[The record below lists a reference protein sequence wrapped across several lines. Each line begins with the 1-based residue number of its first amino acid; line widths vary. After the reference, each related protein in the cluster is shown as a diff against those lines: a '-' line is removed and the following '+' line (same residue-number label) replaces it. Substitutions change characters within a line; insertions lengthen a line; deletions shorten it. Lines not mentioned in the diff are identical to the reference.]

1 MAPVNLSQDD
11 YSQNFDSLINSGS
24 ATWVDDTTIPGWYT
38 ARTGTGT
45 SIVASTGSNNAGNLY
60 SFGLAGNSDRALG
73 SIGSGNAAAGD
84 FYWGVRLVNNTNQ
97 TITGLDIGYLGEQ
110 WRFSGANAAQTV
122 DFSYQIGAQNLTTG
136 NWINFDP
143 LDFTSPIT
151 SGTTGALNGNA
162 DPNRTF
168 KSATLTGLVLEA
180 EQEIWLRWFDP
191 DHPGADHGLAIDD
204 FTIAISGQGNP
215 DPDPVEPGDVRIF
228 DIQGTSHRSPL
239 EGQQVTNV
247 PGIVT
252 AVRNNGFYIQDATGD
267 GNDAT
272 SDGIFIF
279 TSSAP
284 GVAVGDEVFASG
296 TVSEFRPG
304 STSSGNLTIT
314 QIGGAGNPAANF
326 SVQSR
331 GNALPET
338 TIIGL
343 EGRKPPTERIYG
355 DAVGGDVENSG
366 NEFNPQRNG
375 LDFYESLE
383 GMRVQVDGGV
393 VVDPTN
399 QFNEIWVLG
408 DNGVAAT
415 GRTPRGG
422 IVISLD
428 DFNPERIQIQ
438 IDRTL
443 TPGSAPQ
450 VNVGDRLDS
459 VTGIMDYSFGNFEV
473 LSTVPVTATPG
484 GLQRE
489 VTSLNPVGDRLTVA
503 SYNIEN
509 FHPGS
514 PASRI
519 NGIAGHITQNL
530 KAPDIV
536 ALQEVQDNSGPA
548 NNGVVDASQSYQVL
562 IDAIAAR
569 GGPTYK
575 FRDIA
580 PVDRQ
585 DGGQPGGNIRVGYLY
600 NPERVNFIDRPGGT
614 ATSETTIVDSR
625 LSESPGRVE
634 PNDPAF
640 ENSRKPLAGEFVFNG
655 QRLFL
660 INNHF
665 TSKGGSDPLFGR
677 FQPPNNNGEDARTEQ
692 ARINREFVEDILAAN
707 ADARAIVL
715 GDLNEFQFF
724 PPLEVLEGGAETQV
738 LNNLTETLPENER
751 YSYIFE
757 GNSQA
762 LDHTLVTDS
771 LLPKAEYDIVHVNAE
786 FVDQDSDHDPLL
798 SRFALAN
805 PTSTVGNSRLVLGT
819 TGDDEIAAQGRQIIF
834 AGNGDDLVGPAPG
847 STGNNTINGSLGN
860 DELFARSNDTLL
872 GGVGNDYLNAADG
885 TGNNQLYGGIGNDT
899 LFAGGANDRLYG
911 QVGNDVLYAGNGGN
925 FLSGGFGNDQFWIA
939 LNQLPE
945 IANTITD
952 FNLGNNV
959 IGISGI
965 AEINSFDDL
974 TIAQN
979 GANTLI
985 SALNQDIAVFT
996 GVQASTLNSNRFVFA

>member
-1 MAPVNLSQDD
+1 MAAVNSENG
-11 YSQNFDSLINSGS
+11 YSQNFDALINSGS
-24 ATWVDDTTIPGWYT
+24 ATWANDATIPSWYT

-45 SIVASTGSNNAGNLY
+45 SIVASNGSSNAGNLY
-60 SFGLAGNSDRALG
+60 SFGLVGSSDRALG

-97 TITGLDIGYLGEQ
+97 TITGLDISYVGEQ
-110 WRFSGANAAQTV
+110 WRFSGANAPQTV
-122 DFSYQIGAQNLTTG
+122 DFSYQIGAQNLTSG
-136 NWINFDP
+136 NWIDFDP
-143 LDFTSPIT
+143 LDFTSPVT

-162 DPNRTF
+162 DANRTF
-168 KSATLTGLVLEA
+168 KSATLTNLVLEA

-204 FTIAISGQGNP
+204 FTVAISEQGGS
-215 DPDPVEPGDVRIF
+215 DPVEPGNIRIF

-239 EGQQVTNV
+239 AGQQVTNV

-267 GNDAT
+267 GNEAT

-284 GVAVGDEVFASG
+284 NVAVGDAVLASG
-296 TVSEFRPG
+296 IVGEFRPG
-304 STSSGNLTIT
+304 GANSGNLTTT
-314 QIGGAGNPAANF
+314 QISGASFNIL
-326 SVQSR
+326 SR
-331 GNALPET
+331 GNALPEA
-338 TIIGL
+338 TIIGI

-355 DAVGGDVENSG
+355 NAVGGNVENPG

-393 VVDPTN
+393 VVGPTN

-408 DNGVAAT
+408 DNGIAAT

-422 IVISLD
+422 IVISPD

-438 IDRTL
+438 IDSTL

-459 VTGIMDYSFGNFEV
+459 VTGILDYSFGNFEV

-489 VTSLNPVGDRLTVA
+489 VTTLDPVGDRLTVA

-514 PASRI
+514 PASQI
-519 NGIAGHITQNL
+519 NGIAKHIAQNL
-530 KAPDIV
+530 KAPDII
-536 ALQEVQDNSGPA
+536 ALQEVQDNSGPT
-548 NNGVVDASQSYQVL
+548 NDGIVDAAQSYQVL
-562 IDAIAAR
+562 INAIASA

-580 PVDRQ
+580 PIDGQ

-600 NPERVNFIDRPGGT
+600 NPERANFIDRPGGT
-614 ATSETTIVDSR
+614 ATSETTVINGR

-640 ENSRKPLAGEFVFNG
+640 TASRKPLAGEFVFNG

-665 TSKGGSDPLFGR
+665 SAKSGSDPLFGR
-677 FQPPNNNGEDARTEQ
+677 FQPPTNNREDVRAEQ

-707 ADARAIVL
+707 SDARAIVL

-724 PPLEVLEGGAETQV
+724 PPLKVLEGGAEQV

-751 YSYIFE
+751 YSYIFQ

-762 LDHTLVTDS
+762 LDHILVTDS

-786 FVDQDSDHDPLL
+786 FADQDSDHEPLL

-805 PTSTVGNSRLVLGT
+805 PTSTVGNSRLVFGT
-819 TGDDEIAAQGRQIIF
+819 AGDDEIAAQGRQTIF
-834 AGNGDDLVGPAPG
+834 AGNGDDLVGPAPSSIG
-847 STGNNTINGSLGN
+847 SNIINGGRGN

-872 GGVGNDYLNAADG
+872 GGIGNDYLNAADG

-899 LFAGGANDRLYG
+899 LFAGGTHDQLYG
-911 QVGNDVLYAGNGGN
+911 QFGNDVLYAGNGGN

-945 IANTITD
+945 TANTITD

-959 IGISGI
+959 LGISGV

-974 TIAQN
+974 TITQS
-979 GANTLI
+979 GANTVI
-985 SALNQDIAVFT
+985 RALNQDIAVLT
-996 GVQASTLNSNRFVFA
+996 GVQANTLNSNRFVFA

>member
-1 MAPVNLSQDD
+1 MAAVNFQDG
-11 YSQNFDSLINSGS
+11 YSQNFDSLIDSGS
-24 ATWVDDTTIPGWYT
+24 ASWANDATIPGWYT

-45 SIVASTGSNNAGNLY
+45 SIVASTGSSNAGNLY
-60 SFGLAGNSDRALG
+60 SFGLAGSSDRALG

-84 FYWGVRLVNNTNQ
+84 FYWGVRLVNDTNQ
-97 TITGLDIGYLGEQ
+97 TITGLDISYIGEQ

-122 DFSYQIGAQNLTTG
+122 DFSYQIGAQNLTSG

-143 LDFTSPIT
+143 LDFTSPVT

-162 DPNRTF
+162 DANRTF
-168 KSATLTGLVLEA
+168 KSATLTNLVLEA

-191 DHPGADHGLAIDD
+191 DHSGADHGLAIDN
-204 FTIAISGQGNP
+204 FTVAISEQGDP

-252 AVRNNGFYIQDATGD
+252 AVRNNGFYIQDVMGD
-267 GNDAT
+267 GNAAT

-284 GVAVGDEVFASG
+284 NVAVGDAVLASG
-296 TVSEFRPG
+296 IVGEFRPG
-304 STSSGNLTIT
+304 GANSGNLTTT
-314 QIGGAGNPAANF
+314 QIGGASFNIL
-326 SVQSR
+326 SR
-331 GNALPET
+331 GNALPES
-338 TIIGL
+338 TIIGV

-355 DAVGGDVENSG
+355 NAVGGNVENPG

-383 GMRVQVDGGV
+383 AMRVQVDGGV
-393 VVDPTN
+393 VVGPTN

-422 IVISLD
+422 IVISPD

-438 IDRTL
+438 IDRNL
-443 TPGSAPQ
+443 TPGTAPQ
-450 VNVGDRLDS
+450 VNVGDRIDS
-459 VTGIMDYSFGNFEV
+459 VTGILDYSFGNFEV

-489 VTSLNPVGDRLTVA
+489 VTTLDAVGDRLTVA

-519 NGIAGHITQNL
+519 NGIAGHIAQNL
-530 KAPDIV
+530 KAPDII
-536 ALQEVQDNSGPA
+536 ALQEVQDNSGPT
-548 NNGVVDASQSYQVL
+548 NNGIVDAAQSYQVL
-562 IDAIAAR
+562 IDAIAAA

-580 PVDRQ
+580 PVNGQ

-614 ATSETTIVDSR
+614 ATSETTIIDGR

-640 ENSRKPLAGEFVFNG
+640 EDSRKPLAGEFVFNG

-665 TSKGGSDPLFGR
+665 SSKGGSDPLFGR

-707 ADARAIVL
+707 SDARAIVL

-724 PPLEVLEGGAETQV
+724 PPLEVLEGGAEQV

-762 LDHTLVTDS
+762 LDHILVTDS
-771 LLPKAEYDIVHVNAE
+771 LLPIAEYDIVHVNAE

-805 PTSTVGNSRLVLGT
+805 PTSTVGNSRLVFGT
-819 TGDDEIAAQGRQIIF
+819 AGDDEIAAQGRQTIF
-834 AGNGDDLVGPAPG
+834 AGNGDDLVGSAPS
-847 STGNNTINGSLGN
+847 STGSNIINGGRGN

-872 GGVGNDYLNAADG
+872 GGSGNDYLNAADG

-899 LFAGGANDRLYG
+899 LFAGGANDQLYG
-911 QVGNDVLYAGNGGN
+911 QFGDDVLYAGNGGN

-945 IANTITD
+945 TANTIAD

-959 IGISGI
+959 IGISGV
-965 AEINSFDDL
+965 AAINSFDDL
-974 TIAQN
+974 TITQS
-979 GANTLI
+979 GANTVI
-985 SALNQDIAVFT
+985 RALNQDIAVLT
-996 GVQASTLNSNRFVFA
+996 GVQASTLSTNRFVFA